1 MNPSADRSFPRCRV
15 YAIAAWLALIIL
27 AGPARGQLQL
37 SVDPVMTKGAAD
49 APVTIV
55 EFSDY
60 Q

>member
-1 MNPSADRSFPRCRV
+1 MTWRAAWPVPRSRV
-15 YAIAAWLALIIL
+15 YAIVAVVAGLIVAAP
-27 AGPARGQLQL
+27 AGGQLPV